1 MPYVNIK
8 ITEEN
13 TTKKQK
19 KKLVKGVTK
28 LLEKVLGKNPKT
40 TFVIIDEVPCD
51 NWAIEGKLV
60 SSKRKCNKKKRKNA
74 K

>member
-8 ITEEN
+8 ITEES

-19 KKLVKGVTK
+19 KKLVKGATK

-51 NWAIEGKLV
+51 NWGINNELV
-60 SSKRKCNKKKRKNA
+60 SNKRNCNKKKNKL
-74 K
+74 

>member
-40 TFVIIDEVPCD
+40 TFIIIDEVPCD
-51 NWAIEGKLV
+51 NWQ
-60 SSKRKCNKKKRKNA
+60 
-74 K
+74 

>member
-28 LLEKVLGKNPKT
+28 LLEKVLGKN
-40 TFVIIDEVPCD
+40 V
-51 NWAIEGKLV
+51 L
-60 SSKRKCNKKKRKNA
+60 
-74 K
+74 